1 MSRSRREKASQSSPR
16 DLCALRPVLLLLVG
30 ASGSGKTVF
39 YNTHLKAALPK
50 VLKASASPLDQGE
63 TDEER
68 RRLLRAREFFVYQ
81 SVVFDLALIQE
92 AKSEGYEVKGVYVST
107 EDPDLNLARVI
118 LRVNN
123 GGGFAP
129 VSRIPQDCAY
139 GVRQLPEVKKRVDD
153 LMLFDNTPHGR
164 GVRLIAYFRERELV
178 RLARPIPGWAQRAF
192 GQEFGTSASATAKSL
207 KTTICDYS
215 QS

>member
-1 MSRSRREKASQSSPR
+1 MSGSRRGQALQNNPQDQR
-16 DLCALRPVLLLLVG
+16 ALRPVLLLLVG

-39 YNTHLKAALPK
+39 YNAHLKAALPK

-68 RRLLRAREFFVYQ
+68 RRLLRARESFVYQ
-81 SVVFDLALIQE
+81 SVVFDLALMQE
-92 AKSEGYEVKGVYVST
+92 AKSQGYEVKAVYVST
-107 EDPDLNLARVI
+107 EDPDLNLGRVI

-123 GGGFAP
+123 GGRFAP
-129 VSRIPQDCAY
+129 ISRIAQDCAY

-178 RLARPIPGWAQRAF
+178 RLACTIPRWAQRAF
-192 GQEFGTSASATAKSL
+192 GQEFHRRVRPPRV
-207 KTTICDYS
+207 
-215 QS
+215 